1 MSLPATRRNKKII
14 VLKYGH
20 NNFRGNFMFVFVI
33 KNIRLK
39 KSLTIYQLSKMT
51 NIARTYLVELENNK
65 KFNPSLKTMYKIAN
79 ALEVKVDDLFYS
91 ELDINDLKEEMY
103 RRIDEYGLDSKE
115 VLEVSQ
121 VIDLLIN
128 IKMKKD

>member
-1 MSLPATRRNKKII
+1 MDII
-14 VLKYGH
+14 I
-20 NNFRGNFMFVFVI
+20 FRGNFMFVFVI

-39 KSLTIYQLSKMT
+39 RSLTIYQLSKMT

-91 ELDINDLKEEMY
+91 ELDIDNLKEEMY
-103 RRIDEYGLDSKE
+103 RRIDEYGIDSKE
-115 VLEVSQ
+115 ALEVSQ

-128 IKMKKD
+128 VKMKRD

>member
-1 MSLPATRRNKKII
+1 
-14 VLKYGH
+14 
-20 NNFRGNFMFVFVI
+20 MFVFVI
-33 KNIRLK
+33 RNIRLK

-91 ELDINDLKEEMY
+91 ELDIDNLKEEMY
-103 RRIDEYGLDSKE
+103 RRIDKYGLHSKE
-115 VLEVSQ
+115 VMEVSQ
-121 VIDLLIN
+121 IIDLLIN
-128 IKMKKD
+128 IKMKD

>member
-1 MSLPATRRNKKII
+1 
-14 VLKYGH
+14 
-20 NNFRGNFMFVFVI
+20 MFVFVI

-51 NIARTYLVELENNK
+51 NISRTYLVELENNK

-91 ELDINDLKEEMY
+91 ELDIDSLKEEMY
-103 RRIDEYGLDSKE
+103 RRMDKYGRTSNE
-115 VLEVSQ
+115 ALEVSQ

-128 IKMKKD
+128 IKMNKD

>member
-1 MSLPATRRNKKII
+1 
-14 VLKYGH
+14 
-20 NNFRGNFMFVFVI
+20 MFVFVVKNVREK
-33 KNIRLK
+33 KNI
-39 KSLTIYQLSKMT
+39 SLYKLMKETGLSYS
-51 NIARTYLVELENNK
+51 YLSELENNK
-65 KFNPSLKTMYKIAN
+65 VFNPTLRTMYKIAK

-91 ELDINDLKEEMY
+91 ELDIDNLKEEMY
-103 RRIDEYGLDSKE
+103 HRIDVYGIDSKE

>member
-1 MSLPATRRNKKII
+1 MDII
-14 VLKYGH
+14 I
-20 NNFRGNFMFVFVI
+20 FRGNFMFVFVI

-91 ELDINDLKEEMY
+91 ELDIDNLKEEMY
-103 RRIDEYGLDSKE
+103 RRIDEYGIDSKE
-115 VLEVSQ
+115 ALEVSQ

-128 IKMKKD
+128 IKMKRDQLLSQLISTYMPPKNL